1 MVVYVGQKNPAP
13 AEGNPLQNQL
23 FTSFL
28 SQFDALKDKIYLLRS
43 LSSAVNGL
51 NLNLTPANNL
61 N

>member
-1 MVVYVGQKNPAP
+1 MVVYVGQENPAP

-28 SQFDALKDKIYLLRS
+28 SQFDALQDKIYFLWS
-43 LSSAVNGL
+43 LCNTVNGF